1 MQGPEIDLF
10 HWNFIHS
17 ELPLQE
23 MVPLKQQ
30 QKNQNITKKEKKKRK
45 KKQVASLIYLM
56 QIEEDQNLLKMLQKQ
71 VNP

>member
-30 QKNQNITKKEKKKRK
+30 QKNQNITKKEKRKK